1 MVLKYIM
8 ITTYSER
15 FVIIWSEF
23 LFFEHNY
30 IIPMYKVPK
39 NVILTGKKTP
49 GSAKNFDKKC
59 SYTVYETKFDV
70 NT

>member
-1 MVLKYIM
+1 MALKYIR

-39 NVILTGKKTP
+39 TVILTGKKTL
-49 GSAKNFDKKC
+49 GSETNFDKTC
-59 SYTVYETKFDV
+59 SYCIYETKFV
-70 NT
+70 VKT